1 MKTDSYWWF
10 VRCGIQ
16 QATWIVVALLLLVGI
31 GWLGVTNSA
40 TGHWWSYLGWLVS
53 AFAISL
59 LSGPLPSILVCF
71 DISDRQLYVFWAAL
85 VIPYWAVLGATF
97 GHVSWKRRAVG
108 TDAES
113 ACASGKKLRQVRWKI
128 EVAALLL
135 AVLGF
140 PQGPVSG
147 PAYIS
152 SPKQPRIAIINN
164 LQQIDAAKQ
173 QMALEKKLSPDYAPT
188 EVELAEYLRNAT
200 NSFRQ
205 PISHIRYVLNPIKEP
220 PYAVLDSDWRF
231 RRRGWRQGYTITNG
245 TEFRL
250 P

>member
-10 VRCGIQ
+10 VRCGMQ
-16 QATWIVVALLLLVGI
+16 QACWIVAALLLLVVI
-31 GWLGVTNSA
+31 GWLGLTNSSIV
-40 TGHWWSYLGWLVS
+40 HWWAYLGWLIS

-97 GHVSWKRRAVG
+97 GHISWKRRAVG
-108 TDAES
+108 ADAES
-113 ACASGKKLRQVRWKI
+113 ACASGKTLRRVRWKI

-140 PQGPVSG
+140 PLGPIAG
-147 PAYIS
+147 PGYIS
-152 SPKQPRIAIINN
+152 SPPRPRTAIINN
-164 LQQIDAAKQ
+164 LRQIDAAKQ
-173 QMALEKKLSPDYAPT
+173 QLGLDKGLSPDHLPT
-188 EVELAEYLRNAT
+188 DAELGEYLRNGT
-200 NSFRQ
+200 NFFRQ
-205 PISHIRYVLNPIKEP
+205 PNSHVRYVLNRLNES

-245 TEFRL
+245 TVFRL